1 MRTILT
7 LAYSNFNLGDDLFL
21 KILFERYKNDNFI
34 LFTMNS
40 EYSDLLSVYKNV
52 KVEYFSRPERGILR
66 FFKWMFKFLHF
77 SNSSKYIS
85 LIQTLF
91 LSVRYKNKCDVY
103 LEIGGSIF
111 MQKEVKLSLKDY
123 YNFNLTKIFK
133 SKKIF
138 IIGANFGPILSDNF
152 LNFYKEL
159 FPMYT
164 DVCFRDKNSHD
175 LFKDIDSV
183 RYAKDVVF
191 SLNLPKI
198 DKEINSVGISLIDMS
213 NRQTLNKHEYNYI
226 HTISEIIIKAFFNK
240 SKIYL
245 FSFCKL
251 EGDENAILKVLDS
264 LPSNVRNE
272 VEVVHYDSDIDIFL
286 SSYCKVESM
295 FATRFH
301 AMILSFMA
309 SQNVYP
315 LVYSDKMTNVL
326 DDMKFKGTYSRISDL
341 KPEHSEK
348 MLNDIYENSHV
359 LRNENIRD
367 ESQFLK
373 LDAFLNNG

>member
-21 KILFERYKNDNFI
+21 KILFERYKNDKFI

-40 EYSDLLSVYKNV
+40 AYSDFLSIYKNV

-66 FFKWMFKFLHF
+66 FFKWMFKFLHL

-85 LIQTLF
+85 LIQTYF
-91 LSVRYKNKCDVY
+91 LSLRYKNKCDAY

-191 SLNLPKI
+191 SINLPKI

-213 NRQTLNKHEYNYI
+213 NRQTLSRYENNYI
-226 HTISEIIIKAFFNK
+226 NTISEIVIKAFFDK
-240 SKIYL
+240 KKIYL

-251 EGDENAILKVLDS
+251 EGDENAILKVLNS
-264 LPSNVRNE
+264 LPINIRNE
-272 VEVVHYDSDIDIFL
+272 VEVVNYDRDIDTFL
-286 SSYCKVESM
+286 YSYCKVESM

-309 SQNVYP
+309 SQKVYP
-315 LVYSDKMTNVL
+315 LVYSKKMTNIL
-326 DDMKFKGTYSRISDL
+326 DDIQFKGAYKKVSDL

-348 MLNDIYENSHV
+348 MLKEIYENFHF
-359 LRNENIRD
+359 LKNENIK
-367 ESQFLK
+367 EEFQFLK
-373 LDAFLNNG
+373 LDSFLNDE